1 MDQGAPIQ
9 LWWSSDCDLFD
20 ICSLPIQLMEIN
32 EECHWKV
39 YWIAM
44 LAREEWALPF
54 IVFQCSESPG
64 YFVVT
69 DREHVAHVKK
79 TSCPGGGE
87 LKEVGEYSEL
97 EKAQVAFDASL
108 AMHSI
113 ASKGYYCF
121 EAPALAAVATAN
133 PEMH

>member
-1 MDQGAPIQ
+1 M
-9 LWWSSDCDLFD
+9 
-20 ICSLPIQLMEIN
+20 
-32 EECHWKV
+32 V
-39 YWIAM
+39 
-44 LAREEWALPF
+44 AREEWILPF

-69 DREHVAHVKK
+69 DKEHVAHGKK

-97 EKAQVAFDASL
+97 EKARVAFDESL
-108 AMHSI
+108 ATRSI

-121 EAPALAAVATAN
+121 EAPAAAVTASN

>member
-1 MDQGAPIQ
+1 LDQGAPIQ
-9 LWWSSDCDLFD
+9 RSSSDCDRFGVYT
-20 ICSLPIQLMEIN
+20 SPIQLMEIN
-32 EECHWKV
+32 AVCCWKA
-39 YWIAM
+39 YWIGM
-44 LAREEWALPF
+44 VPREERILPF

-69 DREHVAHVKK
+69 DKEHVAHVKK

-97 EKAQVAFDASL
+97 EKAWVAFDESL
-108 AMHSI
+108 ATRSI

-121 EAPALAAVATAN
+121 EASAAAAVTASN